1 MTNLDKI
8 PPRILKNLVDTLIEN
23 TWSIKTESDARA
35 AMQHMS
41 ANELFEMWLNWNGII
56 GYTEMIVEAID
67 SLRAAKAG

>member
-8 PPRILKNLVDTLIEN
+8 PPRIPKNLVDTLIEN

-35 AMQHMS
+35 TMQHMS

-56 GYTEMIVEAID
+56 GYTETIIEAID
-67 SLRAAKAG
+67 SIRAANS